1 MQQIFGKTRKFDLK
15 TASDGEMAVFL
26 SKLLQRLNILSVKI
40 PEETWSLPWKNTKS
54 HLEWAEQQVKAELF
68 QVCRLGQ
75 ESLLC
80 ILLLQNTV
88 VVCSYIL
95 RDNT

>member
-1 MQQIFGKTRKFDLK
+1 MQQIFRKTSKFDLK

-26 SKLLQRLNILSVKI
+26 GKLLQRLNILFVKI
-40 PEETWSLPWKNTKS
+40 PEETWNLPWKNTKS
-54 HLEWAEQQVKAELF
+54 HLEWAEQKVKAELF

-80 ILLLQNTV
+80 ILL
-88 VVCSYIL
+88 CSYIL